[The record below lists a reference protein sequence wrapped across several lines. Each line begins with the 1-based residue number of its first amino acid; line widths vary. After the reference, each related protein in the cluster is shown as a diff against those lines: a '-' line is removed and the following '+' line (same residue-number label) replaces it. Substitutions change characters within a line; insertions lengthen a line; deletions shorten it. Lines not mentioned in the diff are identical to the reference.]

1 MVMKPFRPSYYMFF
15 FAVLDLTVHKV
26 QLHFYHF
33 ELTDQKKHR
42 INLFRHNLLTK
53 NKGLCTVRELPT

>member
-42 INLFRHNLLTK
+42 INLFSHNL
-53 NKGLCTVRELPT
+53 

>member
-1 MVMKPFRPSYYMFF
+1 MVMKPFRPSCYMLL

-26 QLHFYHF
+26 QLHFYDF

-42 INLFRHNLLTK
+42 INLFRHNL
-53 NKGLCTVRELPT
+53 